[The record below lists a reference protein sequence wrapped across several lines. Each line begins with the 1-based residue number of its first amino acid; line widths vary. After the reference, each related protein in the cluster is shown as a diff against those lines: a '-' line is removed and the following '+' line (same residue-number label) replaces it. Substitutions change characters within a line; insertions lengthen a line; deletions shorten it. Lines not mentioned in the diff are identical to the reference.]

1 MRLVKFLEFSRIEA
15 VRNTIK
21 HWIRNNYPN
30 EFKEFFVRW
39 ILLNLYYNEISKL
52 DRERDRVLEFGRK
65 HEGLLNQL
73 KNEAVE
79 LVSMECVGRGPGTEP
94 PDRWVKTAVLQL
106 RKKLGIDA
114 NVCDTCRSE
123 KRQECQNVETVEYE
137 FGCMEA
143 LMRVMYQ
150 VRCNLFHGD
159 KTNREE
165 FQMERNQSLVRTGNR
180 IIAIVLNS
188 IMAN

>member
-1 MRLVKFLEFSRIEA
+1 MRVVKSLGYGRIDEVKDA
-15 VRNTIK
+15 IT
-21 HWIRNNYPN
+21 HWMMGKYPN

-39 ILLNLYYNEISKL
+39 MLLNLYYNETSKQN
-52 DRERDRVLEFGRK
+52 REVDRVLEFGKK
-65 HEGLLNQL
+65 HEILFNQL
-73 KNEAVE
+73 KDEASK
-79 LVSMECVGRGPGTEP
+79 LVCTECVGRGLGNEP
-94 PDRWVKTAVLQL
+94 PDKWVKTATLQL

-143 LMRVMYQ
+143 LMRVLYQ